1 MQRFP
6 ETLLFCTATVI
17 VLIFLNHG
25 TSGAN
30 AKLGENLKR
39 LAAVLALGIPLSL
52 CIKIFFERAPFLK
65 MPIKILVYV
74 AAGAGLV
81 LYYLFLLQ
89 DFSMVSVSR
98 YVAIS
103 LALYLA
109 FTFIPYFY
117 RRPNYEL
124 YVIKLFI
131 SFLVTYLYAAILFGG
146 LSAILATINYLFSA
160 NIPGTLYLD
169 IGLVV
174 AGIFAPAF
182 FLAEIPAGDL
192 NFEPQSYPKVLFVLL
207 SYIVIPLIMAYCAI
221 LYAYFVKILVTRQW
235 PEVMVSHLVLWYALI
250 STLVIFC
257 TYPLR
262 QANRWIKTFIA
273 YFPKLIL
280 PLLAMMFVAMGI
292 RINAYGIT
300 ENRYFVLA
308 AGLWVTGSM
317 LYLIISKEPR
327 NVYLPA
333 SLALVAMLS
342 VCGPWSSYS
351 VSVLSQNRRFEKI
364 AAAHNL
370 VQDGQIITPDE
381 DLPEDARREL
391 SSIILYFDRYH
402 ALEELRALPEGFTTD
417 RMEALLGFPLSPE
430 YEFPGIKESY
440 FSHTVNEAE
449 AFWDISGF
457 DYFMQF
463 SPEREPASSYHEDN
477 FEISYSPE
485 DHQLQII
492 SRDELVYRK
501 NIAEMAI
508 QLHRENAERDL
519 LAKDEMTFLDRRGN
533 LQVLYIFKHIDG
545 MEDRSTGE
553 VTIDYLDFYL
563 FVSLEPE

>member
-30 AKLGENLKR
+30 AELGENLKR

-65 MPIKILVYV
+65 MPIKILVYL

-89 DFSMVSVSR
+89 DFNMVSVSR

-124 YVIKLFI
+124 YMIKLFI

-221 LYAYFVKILVTRQW
+221 LYAYFAKILVTRQW

-280 PLLAMMFVAMGI
+280 PLLAMMFIAMGI

-370 VQDGQIITPDE
+370 VQNGKIITPDE

-391 SSIILYFDRYH
+391 SSIILYFERYH
-402 ALEELRALPEGFTTD
+402 ALEELRTLPEGFTTD

-440 FSHTVNEAE
+440 FSHTVNAAE

-463 SPEREPASSYHEDN
+463 SPEIEPASSYHEDN

-492 SRDELVYRK
+492 SRDELVYRE

-545 MEDRSTGE
+545 MEDKSTGE